1 MPLVTITPLM
11 LLVAGSTV
19 TALVPLELKLEKRGF
34 SWERV
39 RKAEVLKGAWVTE
52 VSLFFPHPA
61 VRTTRV
67 QNSISIPV
75 KSLAPL
81 PEVRVMFLS
90 F

>member
-1 MPLVTITPLM
+1 MPLVTITPLI
-11 LLVAGSTV
+11 VRVVGSTD
-19 TALVPLELKLEKRGF
+19 TAPVPLELKLEKSGF

-39 RKAEVLKGAWVTE
+39 SKAEVLKGVWVTGA
-52 VSLFFPHPA
+52 SLFFPHPA

-67 QNSISIPV
+67 KKSISIPV

-81 PEVRVMFLS
+81 PEVRIMFLS